1 MSTLLNS
8 KEPGTSQLD
17 NPTGAHSKDLF
28 CDNLDHLQV
37 LEQEALLRLELAN
50 AAGVEM
56 TVAGADD
63 LALQI
68 VKSSSSDA
76 STRSR
81 FLEARLHDI
90 VVANREKERRAL
102 AKGIPLLFPQLCAS
116 YSLDN
121 FERLV
126 VMLLFVANT
135 STTFKKAFS
144 KSTLAGANT
153 GDDGYGED
161 LTIGSLLAIL
171 CRDYRQQIANRRY
184 FSVEGRLIR
193 EEIILMLGII
203 DETTNILTKSV
214 HLHERIIRFILGD
227 DCFYDSVL
235 KHVSREKSEVLLDQV
250 IMPDRLKDDVV
261 RLVLSFAAGEAKR
274 EALGINTFYGY
285 GIGLTLMFYGP
296 SGTGKTMLAKALAKK
311 LDKTIFTISL
321 RSYSRHEIDDV
332 IRCIFKEA
340 RLRDGIV
347 FFDECDDIF
356 GEGAE
361 MSRLLL
367 IEIEK
372 ANCITI
378 LATNKPFC
386 LDPSLE
392 RRITMKVPFA
402 FPDEGLR
409 RIIWRK
415 LVPTTVKL
423 NPDVDLDCLAQKY
436 LFSGGLIKNTLFAAI
451 SEAIGRNGSKEVA
464 LSMCD
469 LVRIADYQSVSAFEK
484 HRMGKSYAPS
494 LKIDELPLRAAEIK
508 QLKGLAAAWRHL
520 HSRNHGL
527 NVLVKT
533 ANIETGIA
541 AVEATAHACDLKI
554 SKYSL
559 EEVLSRDS
567 FRNFQ
572 DQQDQVEVGPL
583 EFAFM
588 EKVGHQSVLLFVDY
602 HNQISAS
609 MSSPSNSDSFAQA
622 DLIMGEFLNNLRH
635 SHRFVFVVTRFEKGH
650 QLLPEFHQLVEITLP
665 PEDLQIS
672 QWRKYLKEV
681 PHAEIVELVENTPMN
696 LCEIEFMYHQAVVRA
711 AMLGNKDLRLEHI
724 IDVIERNKKT
734 RKSPILF
741 GVNG

>member
-8 KEPGTSQLD
+8 KEPGMPQLD
-17 NPTGAHSKDLF
+17 NPTGVHQKDMF
-28 CDNLDHLQV
+28 YDNLDHLQA
-37 LEQEALLRLELAN
+37 LEQEALIRLELSN

-56 TVAGADD
+56 TDTGTDD
-63 LALQI
+63 FALQI

-76 STRSR
+76 SVRNR
-81 FLEARLHDI
+81 FLEARLHEMA
-90 VVANREKERRAL
+90 VANREKERRAL

-116 YSLDN
+116 YSLDD

-144 KSTLAGANT
+144 KSTLAKANT

-161 LTIGSLLAIL
+161 VTIGTLLAIL
-171 CRDYRQQIANRRY
+171 CRDYKQQIANRRY
-184 FSVEGRLIR
+184 FSVESRLIR
-193 EEIILMLGII
+193 EEIILILGII

-214 HLHERIIRFILGD
+214 HLHERIVRFILGD

-235 KHVSREKSEVLLDQV
+235 KHVRREKSDVLLDQV

-261 RLVLSFAAGEAKR
+261 RLVLSFAAGETKR
-274 EALGINTFYGY
+274 EALGIDTFYGY

-332 IRCIFKEA
+332 IRCVFKEA

-378 LATNKPFC
+378 LATNKPFR

-402 FPDEGLR
+402 FPDEDLR
-409 RIIWRK
+409 RKIWRK
-415 LVPTTVKL
+415 LVPATVRL
-423 NPDVDLDCLAQKY
+423 NPDVDLDCLAAKY

-451 SEAIGRNGSKEVA
+451 SETLGRNGSEA
-464 LSMCD
+464 ATLNMCD
-469 LVRIADYQSVSAFEK
+469 LVRLADYQSVSAFEK
-484 HRMGKSYAPS
+484 HKLGKAYAPS
-494 LKIDELPLRAAEIK
+494 SKFDELPLRAAEIQ
-508 QLKGLAAAWRHL
+508 QLNGLVAAWRHL
-520 HSRNHGL
+520 HSQNHGL

-554 SKYSL
+554 NSYSL
-559 EEVLSRDS
+559 AEVLSMDR

-572 DQQDQVEVGPL
+572 DQQDQIEVGPL
-583 EFAFM
+583 EYAFM
-588 EKVGHQSVLLFVDY
+588 EKVGHYSVLLFVDY

-609 MSSPSNSDSFAQA
+609 MPSPSNSDSFSQA
-622 DLIMGEFLNNLRH
+622 DLIIGEFLNNLRH
-635 SHRFVFVVTRFEKGH
+635 SNRFIFVVSRFENGH
-650 QLLPEFHQLVEITLP
+650 RLMPEFHQLVEITLP

-672 QWRKYLKEV
+672 QWKKYLKGA
-681 PHAEIVELVENTPMN
+681 PHAEIVELVENTPMY
-696 LCEIEFMYHQAVVRA
+696 LCEIDFTCSQAVVRA
-711 AMLGNKDLRLEHI
+711 SMLGNINLRLEHI
-724 IDVIERNKKT
+724 LDVIERYKKT

-741 GVNG
+741 GVNR